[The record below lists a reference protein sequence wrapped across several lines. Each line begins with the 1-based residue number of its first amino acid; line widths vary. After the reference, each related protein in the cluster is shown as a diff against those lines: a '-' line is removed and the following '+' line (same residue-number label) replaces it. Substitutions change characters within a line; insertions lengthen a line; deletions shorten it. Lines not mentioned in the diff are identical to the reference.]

1 MTVQSE
7 ASRNEAVPRASSVGF
22 ALETCAAA
30 SCSSVAGLSDMAA
43 AATAIRVEMTTAKAT
58 RPREQ
63 WRDVISTVFRRP
75 TPHSGSNVVHGR
87 RHACKGRD
95 DEVVN
100 EPSRTVH
107 RRPAD
112 RR

>member
-1 MTVQSE
+1 
-7 ASRNEAVPRASSVGF
+7 
-22 ALETCAAA
+22 
-30 SCSSVAGLSDMAA
+30 LSDMVAA
-43 AATAIRVEMTTAKAT
+43 AATAIRIEMTTAKAT
-58 RPREQ
+58 RGREQ

-87 RHACKGRD
+87 RQACKGPD

-100 EPSRTVH
+100 EPSRTGH
-107 RRPAD
+107 RPPAG